1 MTFAVGG
8 KAAGRRVVRERAAPL
23 QQEDQAERGSD
34 RGASA
39 RVLREAQRPAQE
51 EDHGRPQAPRQAG
64 LAAKP
69 SPVDPAVVSL
79 LLAKGLSQA
88 DRGLVKAAA
97 LDTTLLGALRG
108 LGLSEATLSCRLTTP
123 SEIRRLNR
131 QFSGSDHAT
140 DVLAFPA
147 QAKGEVFQV
156 PLAEAG
162 FLGDIAVSVRTAAD
176 QAELVGADPVAE
188 LRLLV
193 LHGLLHLLGHDH
205 AEPAEAIQM
214 TAATQDLL
222 DQEAFRR
229 GARSPRAPELHPPS

>member
-1 MTFAVGG
+1 M
-8 KAAGRRVVRERAAPL
+8 
-23 QQEDQAERGSD
+23 
-34 RGASA
+34 
-39 RVLREAQRPAQE
+39 
-51 EDHGRPQAPRQAG
+51 
-64 LAAKP
+64 
-69 SPVDPAVVSL
+69 
-79 LLAKGLSQA
+79 LAKGLSQA
-88 DRGLVKAAA
+88 DRELVKAAA
-97 LDTTLLGALRG
+97 LDRTLLGALRD

-131 QFSGSDHAT
+131 QFAGSDHAT

-147 QAKGEVFQV
+147 QASGSEEFQV

-162 FLGDIAVSVRTAAD
+162 FLGDVVVSVRTAAD

-205 AEPAEAIQM
+205 AEPAGAILM

-229 GARSPRAPELHPPS
+229 GVPPLRAPELNPPS